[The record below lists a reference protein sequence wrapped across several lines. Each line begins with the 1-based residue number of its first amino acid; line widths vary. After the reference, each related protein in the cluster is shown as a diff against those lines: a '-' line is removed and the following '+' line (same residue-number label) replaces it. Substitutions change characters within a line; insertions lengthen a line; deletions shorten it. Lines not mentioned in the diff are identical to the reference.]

1 MRAGYAGAIAARRV
15 GEPTPVGTFYRFDA
29 TGAEVEW
36 TVPAGVNYLKA
47 YVFGASGAGG
57 RYSTFIASGAGGYSE
72 GVMSVTPGETLR
84 IRTGMG
90 GRFPERVADGD
101 AINAGGLGGWPGG
114 GAGSYGDTFGGGGG
128 GYSGVF
134 RDDGT
139 PIIIAGGGGGAAG
152 WTRVGGGGG
161 GAAGQDVVGATG
173 GTQSAGGTSGGS
185 GTSGSMYQGA
195 DADSGNRTAPTELDS
210 GGGGGG
216 YYGGGASNIDGG
228 GGAGGSGYIGGV
240 SSGVTY
246 AGGSPDIS
254 EFAPTTVNA
263 ETVAPRGSG
272 VSSSPP
278 GNPKTP
284 GNDGVIWLE
293 VYE

>member
-1 MRAGYAGAIAARRV
+1 MRAGYAGAIAARRA

-57 RYSTFIASGAGGYSE
+57 RYATYVASGAGGYSE
-72 GVMSVTPGETLR
+72 GVMSVTPGEKLR
-84 IRTGMG
+84 IRVGTGG
-90 GRFPERVADGD
+90 GFPERVADGD
-101 AINAGGLGGWPGG
+101 PINAGGLGGWPGG
-114 GAGSYGDTFGGGGG
+114 GSGSYGDTWGGGGG

-134 RDDGT
+134 RDNGA
-139 PIIIAGGGGGAAG
+139 PIILAGGGGGTAG
-152 WTRVGGGGG
+152 FTHAGGPGGGESGG
-161 GAAGQDVVGATG
+161 DVAGATG
-173 GTQSAGGTSGGS
+173 GSQSAGGTSGAG
-185 GTSGSMYQGA
+185 GTNGAMYQGA
-195 DADSGNRTAPTELDS
+195 DADSGNRTSATDFDC
-210 GGGGGG
+210 GGGGSG
-216 YYGGGASNIDGG
+216 YYGGGASNVDGRA
-228 GGAGGSGYIGGV
+228 GAGGSGYIGGV
-240 SSGVTY
+240 SGGETHAGSG
-246 AGGSPDIS
+246 PDVS
-254 EFAPTTVNA
+254 EFAPTSVNG

-272 VSSSPP
+272 VQSSPP